1 MKNRITTLG
10 YFKKRLRD
18 NGFIVINIFN
28 NYSTNDKRKWTIM
41 VNPGNESLYITC
53 EQEKDFD
60 TPVFEFNDG
69 GSKIKQL
76 NLKLSTMSM
85 EVIIEKLLIT
95 WKINNNNKNSPYFK
109 TKTIT

>member
-28 NYSTNDKRKWTIM
+28 NYLNDDNRKWTIM
-41 VNPGNESLYITC
+41 LNPGNESIFITC
-53 EQEKDFD
+53 KQEKDFD

-69 GSKIKQL
+69 GNIIKQT
-76 NLKLSTMSM
+76 NLKLTTMSM

-95 WKINNNNKNSPYFK
+95 WKINNKNKNSPYFK
-109 TKTIT
+109 IKNNV